1 MCATSPTLATL
12 EVAVAGAGRPF
23 TLRQLVRVH
32 RQAHAAPRLAPIG
45 TRGAEHIVESLG
57 LGLLLHRMAT
67 RYDHHSWN
75 GDGTP
80 AHDRGRGAQ
89 VLDPAGGEATDKHRV
104 DRYVAHSRAGLQ
116 PHVLEGSGNGF
127 ASCCIYKVLG

>member
-1 MCATSPTLATL
+1 MRASSATLATL

-23 TLRQLVRVH
+23 TLRQLVGVH
-32 RQAHAAPRLAPIG
+32 GQAHAAPRLAPIG
-45 TRGAEHIVESLG
+45 AGGAEHIVQSLR
-57 LGLLLHRMAT
+57 LGLLLPRMAT

-89 VLDPAGGEATDKHRV
+89 VLDPAVGPATDEHRV

-127 ASCCIYKVLG
+127 ASCCICK